1 MTESVLCHICG
12 HKYKREYINVHE
24 QACLLRW
31 HIANAKLPE
40 NLRRPASCK
49 SSSGTPND
57 VNLPR
62 YEIKNTLPEAPNLQ
76 LVTCQHCGRSFST
89 AAIHLHL
96 QHCK

>member
-49 SSSGTPND
+49 SSSGTP
-57 VNLPR
+57 
-62 YEIKNTLPEAPNLQ
+62 
-76 LVTCQHCGRSFST
+76 
-89 AAIHLHL
+89 
-96 QHCK
+96 